1 VTTGTRNAAA
11 RHVTQDDLDDYP
23 VDPER
28 AHLDRDAAVK
38 AVVIHQG
45 LAWPSGELCAN
56 CHAPW
61 PCRLRRWG
69 TAVLHAVGRTDE
81 DIAELV
87 RRAKAGDVPW
97 A

>member
-1 VTTGTRNAAA
+1 VTTGTRTAQARHAA
-11 RHVTQDDLDDYP
+11 RDDPGDYP

-28 AHLDRDAAVK
+28 AHLDRHAAIK
-38 AVVIHQG
+38 AVVVHQG
-45 LAWPSGELCAN
+45 LSWPSGELCAN

-69 TAVLHAVGRTDE
+69 AAVLRAVGRTDE
-81 DIAELV
+81 DIADLL